1 MSIATASWRPFAGD
15 LLVATLFAPATDTRR
30 RLIVTFGHRAPNPG
44 HLPPAEPVK
53 RFLRAGWAH
62 LHIQSRWNDWYV
74 NPETEALCTALNPLT
89 ARFRHVSAI
98 GFSMGAYA
106 ALRLSAALNLT
117 EVIAVSPQYSIHP
130 DVVPFDRRFHAD
142 SAGFDPA
149 LGDLARHARR
159 NLGGVL
165 IHDPFRP
172 LDARNAAMIAAVLP
186 RMHLCSYGF
195 GGHPAT
201 AVIRETVKFGAVQDL
216 ILAGKASRAHIAALH
231 RDNRAQSP
239 SWWRGLADR
248 AAATGRTRLAAIAQ
262 SRASSLDAAGDSP

>member
-1 MSIATASWRPFAGD
+1 MSVAIASWRPFAGD
-15 LLVATLFAPATDTRR
+15 LLVATLFSPAADTRR

-74 NPETEALCTALNPLT
+74 NPETEALCAALAPVV
-89 ARFRHVSAI
+89 ARFGRVSAI
-98 GFSMGAYA
+98 GFSMGAYG

-117 EVIAVSPQYSIHP
+117 EVIAVSPQVSIHP

-149 LGDLARHARR
+149 LGDLASHARR
-159 NLGGVL
+159 DLGGVL
-165 IHDPFRP
+165 VHDPFRP
-172 LDARNAAMIAAVLP
+172 LDRRNAAMIAAVLP
-186 RMHLCSYGF
+186 GLKLCRFGF

-201 AVIRETVKFGAVQDL
+201 GVIRDTVKFGAVQDL
-216 ILAGKASRAHIAALH
+216 ILAGTASRAHILALH
-231 RDNRAQSP
+231 RANRAASAQ
-239 SWWRGLADR
+239 WWRGLADR
-248 AAATGRTRLAAIAQ
+248 AAATGRWRLAAIAQ
-262 SRASSLDAAGDSP
+262 SRASSLDAARDSP